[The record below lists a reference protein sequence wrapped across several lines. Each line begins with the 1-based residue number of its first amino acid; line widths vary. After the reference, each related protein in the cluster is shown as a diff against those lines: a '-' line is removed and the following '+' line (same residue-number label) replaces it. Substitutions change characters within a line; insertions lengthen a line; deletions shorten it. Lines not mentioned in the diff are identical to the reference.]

1 MTALSTI
8 LSRRTIRFYKPLPVK
23 EEDLRDMLNGA
34 RLTSCA
40 ANLQTLRYRVMT
52 EPALAEKVFGTL
64 AWAGYIRPKRTPTW
78 GVNAPTAYI
87 VVLAPDDN
95 ATHHADAGAAIQSM
109 QIIAAEKGLGCCW
122 LGAVDRKALAN
133 ILSLNEKQQ
142 ILYVVAVGVPDEA
155 PTQVDISASD
165 DIKYY
170 LDANGRLT
178 VPKIKLD
185 DLATWN

>member
-64 AWAGYIRPKRTPTW
+64 AWAVGAIYTDPIMEYLPRFCWPQMRRDC
-78 GVNAPTAYI
+78 AI
-87 VVLAPDDN
+87 VPSELRRDIGSY
-95 ATHHADAGAAIQSM
+95 AG
-109 QIIAAEKGLGCCW
+109 IAAALNYLEEK
-122 LGAVDRKALAN
+122 R
-133 ILSLNEKQQ
+133 
-142 ILYVVAVGVPDEA
+142 
-155 PTQVDISASD
+155 
-165 DIKYY
+165 
-170 LDANGRLT
+170 
-178 VPKIKLD
+178 
-185 DLATWN
+185 